1 MLKETKKP
9 RFSIIIPAYNVEKYI
24 DKAVNSVKEQTFQ
37 NFEMIIVEDC
47 STDNTKKVLSKYK
60 KEATIIYH
68 KKNKCLG
75 GARNSGIKVAKGEYI
90 IFLDS
95 DDYLNN
101 NKVLEKLDKLIGNQ
115 KVDTIYMG
123 FISIG
128 KKEFAVIPT
137 PETCNKSYR
146 ISGDRYTNAWSKC
159 WNREFLIKNAL
170 FFPENR
176 YYEDVLFIFKAIS
189 KVEKYLIADFPVHT
203 YVSGR
208 DNSITSK
215 MSFKNIYDNIKN
227 IEDLTQ
233 MRSNVDETEQLD
245 NKIIKEVKR
254 CKERLDELIE
264 QIGIN
269 VGNT

>member
-1 MLKETKKP
+1 MLKLTEKP

-24 DKAVNSVKEQTFQ
+24 DKAVDSIKRQTFQ
-37 NFEMIIVEDC
+37 DFEIIIVEDC
-47 STDNTKKVLSKYK
+47 STDNTKKVINKYEK
-60 KEATIIYH
+60 DATIIYH
-68 KKNKCLG
+68 KENKCLG
-75 GARNSGIKVAKGEYI
+75 GARNSGIKIAKGEYI

-95 DDYLNN
+95 DDFLNN
-101 NKVLEKLDKLIGNQ
+101 DYVLEKLDNLIGDK

-128 KKEFAVIPT
+128 KKEFTVIPT
-137 PETCNKSYR
+137 LETCNKSYR

-159 WNREFLIKNAL
+159 WNREFLLKNNL

-189 KVEKYLIADFPVHT
+189 KVETYLIADFPVHT

-208 DNSITSK
+208 DNSITSR

-227 IEDLTQ
+227 IEDLIKI
-233 MRSNVDETEQLD
+233 RSNIDETEELD
-245 NKIIKEVKR
+245 RKVMKEVNR
-254 CKERLDELIE
+254 CKERLDELIG
-264 QIGIN
+264 QIGIDSKEN
-269 VGNT
+269 